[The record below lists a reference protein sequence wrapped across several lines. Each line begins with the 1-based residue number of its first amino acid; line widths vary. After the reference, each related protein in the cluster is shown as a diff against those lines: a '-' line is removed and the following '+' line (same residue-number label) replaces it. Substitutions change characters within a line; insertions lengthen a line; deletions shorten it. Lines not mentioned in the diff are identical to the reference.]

1 MKSLKQIIREEID
14 RSFDWVR
21 DIINLPLTDLQML
34 QYYIDSE
41 TNLMLYDVDGLE
53 FSIKPKNDGDRPFGC
68 LGSGSYYYVTFD
80 ENGVLLN
87 KTSEYNNNAL
97 KRSLDGVNGFQ
108 PTPECREYVSNVYRE
123 IYDTLQTVFSDK
135 LR

>member
-14 RSFDWVR
+14 KSFDWVGEIV
-21 DIINLPLTDLQML
+21 DQPLTDLQHL

-41 TNLMLYDVDGLE
+41 TNLTLYDTGLE
-53 FSIKPKNDGDRPFGC
+53 FSIKPKNEGDRPFGC
-68 LGSGSYYYVTFD
+68 LGGGSYYYVTFD
-80 ENGVLLN
+80 ENGVLLT

-97 KRSLDGVNGFQ
+97 KRSLDGVNRFQ
-108 PTPECREYVSNVYRE
+108 PTPECREYISNVYRE